1 MPDASLTIDGTTVIS
16 KTSGNITYDT
26 GTFNGTVGASATIN
40 ADALPNKHNRCI
52 NRVTGTGFTASS
64 MDPVD
69 TTWTITNVGNSD
81 EVMTESGGIFSFPS
95 TGIWKV
101 TGFATAFNSSS
112 TSFNMENCSFNHYS
126 STDSGGSYSHA
137 VSGQNYITFPAND
150 WYRQQLHSEY
160 IYDVTNKDNFRFKF
174 SIYTNPSTSVYW
186 GMGPT
191 TGGFYFIKLGE
202 T

>member
-1 MPDASLTIDGTTVIS
+1 MAKLQINNTDIITES
-16 KTSGNITYDT
+16 SGNITYAS

-69 TTWTITNVGNSD
+69 TTWTIENIGNSD

-101 TGFATAFNSSS
+101 NAFSTAFNNSS
-112 TSFNMENCSFNHYS
+112 TAYNMENCNFSPHF
-126 STDSGGSYSHA
+126 STDSGASYTHA
-137 VSGQNYITFPAND
+137 VAGQEYITFPAND
-150 WYRQQLHSEY
+150 WYRQSIHTEY
-160 IYDVTNKDNFRFKF
+160 IYDVTNKDTFRLKFK
-174 SIYTNPSTSVYW
+174 IYTNPNTTVYW
-186 GMGPT
+186 GLGT
-191 TGGFYFIKLGE
+191 TNGHIYFVKLGE